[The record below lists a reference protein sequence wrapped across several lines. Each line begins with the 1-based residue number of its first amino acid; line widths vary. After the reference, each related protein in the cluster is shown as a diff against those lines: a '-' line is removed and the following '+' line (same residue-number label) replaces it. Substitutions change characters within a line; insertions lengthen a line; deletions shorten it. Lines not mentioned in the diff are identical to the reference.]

1 MDSSNNVLIE
11 IVKTHP
17 SWVVVMVLLCFLIW
31 KVSPSYFDKKNCE
44 TRCNELSKK
53 VDTMQQTIDKLKTE
67 NTNYNQLKGAVIVM
81 RKLLIEN
88 GYDDIPGLD

>member
-1 MDSSNNVLIE
+1 
-11 IVKTHP
+11 
-17 SWVVVMVLLCFLIW
+17 
-31 KVSPSYFDKKNCE
+31 
-44 TRCNELSKK
+44 
-53 VDTMQQTIDKLKTE
+53 MQQTIDKLKTE